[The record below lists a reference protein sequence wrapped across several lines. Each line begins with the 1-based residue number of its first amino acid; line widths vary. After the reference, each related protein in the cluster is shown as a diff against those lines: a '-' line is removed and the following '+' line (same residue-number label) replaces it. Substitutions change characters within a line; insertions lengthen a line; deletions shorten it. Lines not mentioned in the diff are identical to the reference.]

1 MVDHGTS
8 GPVGRLGVYST
19 VMGIGAFG
27 VGCLA
32 ISGWAF
38 DIELLRSFIPGL
50 IPMKAIS
57 AAGFMLAGIS
67 LSLLQSGLARY
78 RVSRWVAW
86 GCAFIVVLAG
96 FISLLE
102 YASGADLWT
111 GLGLGRSPVS
121 GPPGAVQAMDR
132 MALGTDINFILAGLS
147 LILLK
152 AHTRGGRTPAGY
164 LIGLGAI
171 IAFTGLAGYVYG
183 VSGLHPVN
191 AGANP
196 MSFPSTLAG
205 VFVFVGLWLALPEK
219 GLLGAL
225 TGKGVS
231 GGMAR
236 RLLLPIVLVPIALE
250 LILIAGRRVFP
261 LDDHTISGLHF
272 VLQTAIFLW
281 LLRIVAVS
289 MSKSEEAQRALAS
302 FPKLNPNP
310 VVEADLTG
318 RVWYANPAAEKL
330 LPDLRGKGRDHAWL
344 SDWEDV
350 IDRLTTGAGVFLLRE
365 VRVGGRWYQQSMHF
379 VEDNQCV
386 RIYSLDITER
396 KRAEEALRIA
406 HEELE
411 NRVEMRTKE
420 LIAEVA
426 ERVKA
431 ERKAL
436 SERKQLYDVL
446 GTLPVMVCLLA
457 PDHRVAF
464 ANRRFH
470 ENFGEYM
477 GRQCYDI
484 IFGRKV
490 PCEFCGSF
498 QVFETGNS
506 SHWECLGPD
515 GTSRFDVYAFPF
527 ADTDGSP
534 LVLEMY
540 IDTTE
545 QRRAQEAVKA
555 ERQRM
560 YEVMETLP
568 VYVALLS
575 EDYRVPYANRFFR
588 ERFGESGGKR
598 CYEFLFSR
606 TGPCEN
612 CQTYKVLKTNAP
624 HEWEWTG
631 PDGRNYFIYDFPFTD
646 TDGSRL
652 ILETGM
658 DMTEEKRLREG
669 LEKQTGQLRAL
680 ANELTL
686 AEQRE
691 RRRLAQILHDHVQQL
706 LVGAKLK
713 LSTLHP
719 DSDGDFLKRIN
730 EVDDL
735 ITQSIDASR
744 TLTAELN
751 PPILRGSGL
760 VPALQWLGRWMK
772 EKYGLDIML
781 SVATEVPEVHED
793 LSILLFQ
800 SVKELLFNAAK
811 HAKVGEARVHV
822 AANSDRVRI
831 VVSDDGAGFDSSRL
845 TLNGGQTGGI
855 GLISIRERLGI
866 IGGSMNIRTSPGA
879 GTLVTLESPIRA
891 RPMSF

>member
-1 MVDHGTS
+1 MVDRGTS

-19 VMGIGAFG
+19 VMGIGTFG
-27 VGCLA
+27 IGCLGM
-32 ISGWAF
+32 IGWAF
-38 DIELLRSFIPGL
+38 NIQALKSFIPG
-50 IPMKAIS
+50 MKSMKMIS
-57 AAGFMLAGIS
+57 AAGFVLAGIS

-78 RVSRWVAW
+78 RVSRWIVW
-86 GCAFIVVLAG
+86 GCASIIALAG
-96 FISLLE
+96 LVSLAE
-102 YASGADLWT
+102 YACGADL
-111 GLGLGRSPVS
+111 GIDRLLVKEPS
-121 GPPGAVQAMDR
+121 GTAQTIYPGR
-132 MALGTDINFILAGLS
+132 MAPNTAFNFVLMGMSFILLEVQ
-147 LILLK
+147 
-152 AHTRGGRTPAGY
+152 TYRGRRPAGY

-171 IAFTGLAGYVYG
+171 VAFTGLAGYVYG
-183 VSGLHPVN
+183 VSGLHSVN

-196 MSFPSTLAG
+196 MSLPAALAG
-205 VFVFVGLWLALPEK
+205 VFVFAGLWLTLPEK

-225 TGKGVS
+225 TGKGA
-231 GGMAR
+231 GDEMAR

-250 LILIAGRRVFP
+250 LILIAGRRAF
-261 LDDHTISGLHF
+261 LLGDHTVSGLHF
-272 VLQTAIFLW
+272 VLQTTIFLW

-289 MSKSEEAQRALAS
+289 VNKSEEAQLALAS

-310 VVEADLTG
+310 IVEADLAG
-318 RVWYANPAAEKL
+318 QVSYANPAAEKL
-330 LPDLRGKGRDHAWL
+330 FPDLRAKGRDHAWL
-344 SDWEDV
+344 SDLKDV
-350 IDRLTTGAGVFLLRE
+350 TLRLTASAEGYLVRE
-365 VRVGGRWYQQSMHF
+365 VQVGGMWYQQSMHY
-379 VEDNQCV
+379 VEENQRV
-386 RIYSLDITER
+386 RVYSLDITER

-411 NRVEMRTKE
+411 KRVETRTKE
-420 LIAEVA
+420 LIAEIA
-426 ERVKA
+426 EREKA

-436 SERKQLYDVL
+436 SERTQLYDVL

-457 PDHRVAF
+457 PDHRVVF

-470 ENFGEYM
+470 ENFGEDM

-484 IFGRKV
+484 IFGREV

-498 QVFETGNS
+498 QVFETGNPC
-506 SHWECLGPD
+506 HWECLGPD
-515 GTSRFDVYAFPF
+515 GASRFDVYAFPF

-568 VYVALLS
+568 VFVTLLS
-575 EDYRVPYANRFFR
+575 QDYRIRYANRFFR

-598 CYEFLFSR
+598 CYEFLFTR
-606 TGPCEN
+606 TEPCEN
-612 CQTYKVLKTNAP
+612 CQTYKVLETNAP
-624 HEWEWTG
+624 LEWEWTG

-658 DMTEEKRLREG
+658 DVTEEKRLRKG
-669 LEKQTGQLRAL
+669 LEKQTGQLRVL
-680 ANELTL
+680 ATELTL

-713 LSTLHP
+713 LSTLRP
-719 DSDGDFLKRIN
+719 ASDGEFLKRIN

-760 VPALQWLGRWMK
+760 VPALRWLGRWMK

-781 SVATEVPEVHED
+781 SVATEVPEVRED

-822 AANSDRVRI
+822 AADSERVRI
-831 VVSDDGAGFDSSRL
+831 VVSDDGEGFDSSRL
-845 TLNGGQTGGI
+845 TLYGGQTGGI
-855 GLISIRERLGI
+855 GLISIRERLGT
-866 IGGSMNIRTSPGA
+866 IGGSMNIQTSPGA

-891 RPMSF
+891 RPISF